1 MLDDG
6 SPTGERGTRLS
17 LNLRGRPKS
26 MGNIPPVFDELAS
39 LANVYIPLKPQ
50 RLLLSPSTLEQLP
63 PPLSSMPKFLKRKLS
78 LTVDTKAAKEE
89 HAPSSHDDD
98 VFAAIFSANSRGYED
113 QIAEPSRNR
122 ATIHRSL
129 STSVISQRAE
139 STPSPSPPLTEDLD
153 PESPPQSL
161 LEFSSE
167 EEPDEE
173 ELLQAEYEKF
183 RGIGRSKGW
192 SEAEIDD
199 LFDYILENGFPDLG
213 NDFGFEFDPGDDD
226 SDPDEPEIPKFTD
239 GDHLVKRIERLYLQA
254 TFGEDICS
262 TRQLERED
270 SPPATEDGQRDS
282 LRTARNSIYL
292 HSNSDI
298 SSNRTAQPM
307 VSVFSSP
314 SSNPSLDELSLSA
327 LPLGSDDG
335 LESPAA
341 SRGSTSPNGR
351 RSPIEGSPEVK
362 DWCGRDCE
370 PMDPGVTNLAAPQSD
385 ISKEELSEQSSSDNV
400 DDILPSPQHETW
412 PSPSTAAS
420 RDKLTDPDTC
430 FEHDDVPLLLPV
442 RYNKSA
448 PNACEVV
455 HVRPAI
461 MGEGRIHMSVPEH
474 DSNTSS
480 FNGSTG
486 LMTPPS
492 VSSKEE
498 NDLALAMEKSS
509 LAKGDGEEAP
519 PENAK
524 SSSDPLGTPTAT
536 GVSGA
541 EEIKSVIEKVE
552 ECSLATGLHRITSK
566 GSSQAGDD
574 LAALTSPPTIN
585 NKPEFEFSLHPES
598 LPVHTPT
605 GSLTTEAQTLTANPD
620 LLDSDMGVGNAFRK
634 VKKAF
639 SGESLRSESNSIAG
653 MIGQPALVSTSN
665 LIGLPPASTSYATPL
680 PAPPVPASA
689 SHSSAS
695 ASTTAPSSP
704 AATVNVPNQG
714 SFDASAS
721 NAIGIGNR
729 ISPPTLTYTSND
741 IASQALANM
750 RNDEDKN
757 LPEAV
762 RKVSSYKNM
771 CRRPKTSANLNHLT
785 RSINSVAPPAL

>member
-6 SPTGERGTRLS
+6 SPAGERGTRLS
-17 LNLRGRPKS
+17 LSLRGRPKS
-26 MGNIPPVFDELAS
+26 MGNIPPPVFDELAS
-39 LANVYIPLKPQ
+39 LANIYIP
-50 RLLLSPSTLEQLP
+50 LLSPSTLEQLR
-63 PPLSSMPKFLKRKLS
+63 PPLTSMPKFPKRKLS

-98 VFAAIFSANSRGYED
+98 VFAAIFNANSRGYED
-113 QIAEPSRNR
+113 QIAEPLRNR
-122 ATIHRSL
+122 AIIHRSL
-129 STSVISQRAE
+129 STSVTSQRAE
-139 STPSPSPPLTEDLD
+139 PTPSPSPPLTEDLD

-167 EEPDEE
+167 EEPGEE

-183 RGIGRSKGW
+183 RRIGRSKGW

-199 LFDYILENGFPDLG
+199 FFDYILENGFPDLG
-213 NDFGFEFDPGDDD
+213 SDFGFEFDLGDDD

-262 TRQLERED
+262 THQLERED

-282 LRTARNSIYL
+282 LRIARNSIYL

-298 SSNRTAQPM
+298 SSNRTVQPM
-307 VSVFSSP
+307 VSAFSSP

-327 LPLGSDDG
+327 LPPGSDDG
-335 LESPAA
+335 PESPAA
-341 SRGSTSPNGR
+341 SRGSTSPNGCHF
-351 RSPIEGSPEVK
+351 PIEGSPEVK
-362 DWCGRDCE
+362 EWCGQGCE
-370 PMDPGVTNLAAPQSD
+370 PMYPGVTTLAAPQSD
-385 ISKEELSEQSSSDNV
+385 IGKEELSEQSSSENV
-400 DDILPSPQHETW
+400 DDILPNPQHETW

-420 RDKLTDPDTC
+420 RDKPTDPDAC

-442 RYNKSA
+442 RYNKST
-448 PNACEVV
+448 PYACEAV

-461 MGEGRIHMSVPEH
+461 MGEGHIHMSVPEH

-486 LMTPPS
+486 LLKTPS
-492 VSSKEE
+492 VSSEEE
-498 NDLALAMEKSS
+498 NDLALAIEKSS

-519 PENAK
+519 PGNAK
-524 SSSDPLGTPTAT
+524 SSSNPLEIPTAT

-541 EEIKSVIEKVE
+541 EEIKSVTEKVM
-552 ECSLATGLHRITSK
+552 ECSLATGLHRIPSK

-574 LAALTSPPTIN
+574 LAALTWPPTIN
-585 NKPEFEFSLHPES
+585 NEPEFEFSLHPES
-598 LPVHTPT
+598 SPVHTTT

-620 LLDSDMGVGNAFRK
+620 LLDSEMGIGSAFKK
-634 VKKAF
+634 VKKKLYR
-639 SGESLRSESNSIAG
+639 ENLRSKKNTIAG
-653 MIGQPALVSTSN
+653 TIGQPTLVSTSN
-665 LIGLPPASTSYATPL
+665 LIGLPPASTSYATLL
-680 PAPPVPASA
+680 PAPPVPVSA
-689 SHSSAS
+689 NHSSAS
-695 ASTTAPSSP
+695 ASTSAPSSP
-704 AATVNVPNQG
+704 AATVNVSHQG

-741 IASQALANM
+741 IANRALANM

-757 LPEAV
+757 LLEAV

-771 CRRPKTSANLNHLT
+771 CRRPKTSDNLNHLT

>member
-6 SPTGERGTRLS
+6 SPAGERGTRLS

-26 MGNIPPVFDELAS
+26 MGNIPAVFDELAS
-39 LANVYIPLKPQ
+39 LANVYIPLKPR
-50 RLLLSPSTLEQLP
+50 RLLLSPSTLEQLS
-63 PPLSSMPKFLKRKLS
+63 PLSSMPKFLKRKLS

-113 QIAEPSRNR
+113 QIAEPLRNR
-122 ATIHRSL
+122 TTIHRSL

-139 STPSPSPPLTEDLD
+139 PTPSPSPPLTEDLD

-167 EEPDEE
+167 EQPDEE

-199 LFDYILENGFPDLG
+199 LFHYILENGFPDLG
-213 NDFGFEFDPGDDD
+213 SDFGFEFDPGDDD

-298 SSNRTAQPM
+298 SLNRTVQPM
-307 VSVFSSP
+307 VSAFSSP

-327 LPLGSDDG
+327 LPPGSDDG
-335 LESPAA
+335 PKSPAA
-341 SRGSTSPNGR
+341 SRRSTSPNGR
-351 RSPIEGSPEVK
+351 HSPIEGSPEVK
-362 DWCGRDCE
+362 DWCGQDCE

-400 DDILPSPQHETW
+400 DDILPNPQHETW

-420 RDKLTDPDTC
+420 RDKLTDPDAC
-430 FEHDDVPLLLPV
+430 FEHDVLPLLLPV

-448 PNACEVV
+448 PNACEIV

-461 MGEGRIHMSVPEH
+461 MREGRIHMSVPEH

-486 LMTPPS
+486 LLTPPS
-492 VSSKEE
+492 VSSEEE
-498 NDLALAMEKSS
+498 NDLVLAMEKSS

-524 SSSDPLGTPTAT
+524 PSSDPLDIPTAT

-541 EEIKSVIEKVE
+541 EEINSVTEKVE
-552 ECSLATGLHRITSK
+552 ECSQATGLHRVPSK

-598 LPVHTPT
+598 SPVLTTP

-620 LLDSDMGVGNAFRK
+620 LLDSDMGVGNAFKKVRK
-634 VKKAF
+634 TL
-639 SGESLRSESNSIAG
+639 SGESLRSKSNSIAG

-704 AATVNVPNQG
+704 AAMVNVPNQG

-721 NAIGIGNR
+721 NAIGIINR

-757 LPEAV
+757 LLEAV